1 MRRDYPYLVTTDNK
15 GNQLVSNSESSA
27 SRCRHQLRR
36 WWIITQRINA
46 GSIKMRRCGRC
57 RRPNAPPTSITAE
70 DGAKAKASLEY
81 ATNSTAAVAATDA
94 SFREQEKAKFLSAL
108 AIVAAKLTK

>member
-46 GSIKMRRCGRC
+46 GSIKMRSV
-57 RRPNAPPTSITAE
+57 PTAE
-70 DGAKAKASLEY
+70 CPAD
-81 ATNSTAAVAATDA
+81 
-94 SFREQEKAKFLSAL
+94 FHHR
-108 AIVAAKLTK
+108 